1 MDTFPRPDMARGIF
15 SEYLNNDPISL
26 DAKAHFADGFP
37 FLLAPL
43 AQVKGMS
50 SAVPI
55 THDLPKK
62 TESNSGN
69 PVFRLMMHPVNTMNS
84 QAHTL
89 SKWMQEGA
97 AEVSSTLDDALGS
110 AVGFARG
117 VSAEFER
124 RRMELL
130 DNAFAWHD
138 EINSLITSS
147 LEREVGNTERST
159 ALATKSKYSPTA
171 APSQGQLF
179 NEDLFAN
186 TDEIGVEVEPTM
198 NLSHWLFFTT
208 VHIYLVLLFVV
219 SIQDSSYTTKLV
231 VKRKLKC
238 SKR

>member
-15 SEYLNNDPISL
+15 SEYMNHDPISL

-37 FLLAPL
+37 FVLAPL

-55 THDLPKK
+55 AHDPPKK
-62 TESNSGN
+62 MESNSGN

-97 AEVSSTLDDALGS
+97 AEVSSTLDDALSS
-110 AVGFARG
+110 AVGIARG
-117 VSAEFER
+117 VSAEFEK

-130 DNAFAWHD
+130 DNAFALHD

-147 LEREVGNTERST
+147 LERDEGNTARGKALVTSRSVG
-159 ALATKSKYSPTA
+159 SPSA
-171 APSQGQLF
+171 APSQGYGF
-179 NEDLFAN
+179 NEEVYPN
-186 TDEIGVEVEPTM
+186 TDEIGVEIEPTM

-208 VHIYLVLLFVV
+208 VHVYLVLLFVV
-219 SIQDSSYTTKLV
+219 SIQDSSYATKRI
-231 VKRKLKC
+231 VKHKKM
-238 SKR
+238 KR